1 MGCRGRVRRSEFS
14 AGFFCWRE
22 IEFLS
27 RPAGRRQA
35 GAGLRLRSGA
45 FAPDCPCL
53 ILVLAFGDSFGFR
66 RAHLHAPPPPAAVPP
81 GSGCLGFRIVGAR
94 WVLGM
99 LGRIC
104 GGGRS
109 LQGPPKP
116 AARAAFFGLRG
127 VLRSRMTLRA
137 CGRHERL
144 GTESGVRRI
153 DVPRIAAGR
162 PSTIT
167 PIFPSTTL
175 QPPSLLST
183 RAPPLHPRA
192 APALRRTAKAYAGTG
207 CPRSRSRRA
216 TQDLSPH
223 SARAASPMQMSVAP
237 GVGRAGGAQPRYAR
251 GNLKAVA
258 EGDNED
264 DKGGAA

>member
-1 MGCRGRVRRSEFS
+1 
-14 AGFFCWRE
+14 
-22 IEFLS
+22 
-27 RPAGRRQA
+27 
-35 GAGLRLRSGA
+35 
-45 FAPDCPCL
+45 
-53 ILVLAFGDSFGFR
+53 
-66 RAHLHAPPPPAAVPP
+66 
-81 GSGCLGFRIVGAR
+81 
-94 WVLGM
+94 M
-99 LGRIC
+99 LGRIY

-175 QPPSLLST
+175 QLPSLLAT
-183 RAPPLHPRA
+183 RAQRQPFDAPPKRMPG
-192 APALRRTAKAYAGTG
+192 PA
-207 CPRSRSRRA
+207 
-216 TQDLSPH
+216 
-223 SARAASPMQMSVAP
+223 ARAAGPGGQRKISPLTP
-237 GVGRAGGAQPRYAR
+237 PERPHICRCR
-251 GNLKAVA
+251 
-258 EGDNED
+258 
-264 DKGGAA
+264 